1 MGVRLFIIGPQPP
14 SRGGISDTSRE
25 LSTHLSKNHPVV
37 GISFSRLYPAF
48 FFSKKKD
55 DSSSPVEKTSYR
67 VEPIL
72 EGLNPFSWERAAKRI
87 LSECTPNDLVI
98 FQWWTT
104 YLFPC
109 YYYLTLRLKNKVRMT
124 ALIHNTFP
132 HGVKA

>member
-1 MGVRLFIIGPQPP
+1 VSARLFIIGPQPP
-14 SRGGISDTSRE
+14 IRGGISETNRG
-25 LSTHLSKNHPVV
+25 LSAHLAENHSVV
-37 GISFSRLYPAF
+37 GISFSRIYPSF
-48 FFSKKKD
+48 FFAKKKKET
-55 DSSSPVEKTSYR
+55 PPRAEKGAYAI
-67 VEPIL
+67 EPIL

-124 ALIHNTFP
+124 AVIHNTFP
-132 HGVKA
+132 HGVNA